1 MFKFIGKIIILALL
15 AGILFFAL
23 SLWKGGDP
31 FRWFGAKSKEAG
43 IIIKEKSEDLGKE
56 ADKIQEKT
64 DDLKDATK
72 KVTKGIKQTGEAIQ
86 DITGYKKE
94 KEEK

>member
-1 MFKFIGKIIILALL
+1 MFKLIGRIIVFALIAGIIFLALS
-15 AGILFFAL
+15 F
-23 SLWKGGDP
+23 WKGGDP
-31 FRWFGAKSKEAG
+31 FRWFGTKSKEAG
-43 IIIKEKSEDLGKE
+43 VIIKEKSEDLGKE
-56 ADKIQEKT
+56 ADKIKEKSGE
-64 DDLKDATK
+64 LKDATE

>member
-1 MFKFIGKIIILALL
+1 MFKFIGRLIILALI

-23 SLWKGGDP
+23 SFWKGGDP
-31 FRWFGAKSKEAG
+31 FRWFGSKSKEAG
-43 IIIKEKSEDLGKE
+43 IIIKEKSENLGKE

-64 DDLKDATK
+64 SDLKDATK
-72 KVTKGIKQTGEAIQ
+72 KVTKGIQQTGEAIQ